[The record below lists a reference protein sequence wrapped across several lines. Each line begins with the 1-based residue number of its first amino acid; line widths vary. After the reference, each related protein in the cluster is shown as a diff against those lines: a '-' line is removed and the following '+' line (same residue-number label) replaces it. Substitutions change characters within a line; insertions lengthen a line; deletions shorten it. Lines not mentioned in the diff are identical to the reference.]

1 MHLYMLPG
9 AQLLNHTAVYTR
21 LWEPNLHAAVA
32 YALERLN
39 LPRKAAGRHAAAVDP
54 GKLADGC

>member
-1 MHLYMLPG
+1 MLPG

-54 GKLADGC
+54 GKLADGCC